1 MEKLDAIYERVG
13 GLDVHKKSV
22 VACRR
27 RLTSSGRV
35 EKEVATFGTT
45 TPQLLAL
52 LGWLHEWDVTHV
64 AMESTGVY
72 WKPVWNILEGHVELL
87 LVNARHLKTVP
98 GRKTDVKDAEW
109 IAQLLQYGL
118 LRGSFVPS
126 PEVRQWRDLT
136 RHRSKLTGQRT
147 SVVNRIHK
155 VLEDANV
162 KLSSVIS
169 DILGVSGLR
178 MLRAMVAGETDA
190 EVLSQL
196 GDPKL
201 RASHEALPA
210 SLQGKLTE
218 HHRFML
224 EGLLAQV
231 AFLDAQIGRL
241 DRRLEE
247 QMRPFEEQ
255 LRRLDT
261 IDGIDRVG
269 AQSVLAELGADMT
282 QFPDADHLA
291 SWAGMSPGNDESA
304 GKRRSGKTAKGNK
317 WLRRTLT
324 QAAWAAT
331 KRKRGYLAAQYRRLA
346 ARRGKNRAIVAVGH
360 TILVAAY
367 YILQDAVEYHDLG
380 SDHFDQLRRER
391 TVAHLVSRLQRL
403 GYSVALEAIEGED
416 AA

>member
-1 MEKLDAIYERVG
+1 MEQLDTLYERVG

-27 RLTSSGRV
+27 RLTPSGRV
-35 EKEVATFGTT
+35 AKEVATFGTT
-45 TPQLLAL
+45 TPDLLAL
-52 LGWLHEWDVTHV
+52 LAWLQEWAVTHV

-98 GRKTDVKDAEW
+98 GRKTDVKDCEW
-109 IAQLLQYGL
+109 IAQLMQYGL

-136 RHRSKLTGQRT
+136 RHRTKLMGQRT

-169 DILGVSGLR
+169 DIMGVSGLR
-178 MLRAMVAGETDA
+178 MLHAIVAGESDA
-190 EVLSQL
+190 AVLSQL
-196 GDPKL
+196 GNPKL
-201 RASHEALPA
+201 RASQEALQA

-224 EGLLAQV
+224 DGLLDQV
-231 AFLDAQIGRL
+231 AFLDAQIARL

-247 QMRPFEEQ
+247 QMRPFEAQ
-255 LRRLDT
+255 LQRLDT

-269 AQSVLAELGADMT
+269 AQSLLAELGPDMA
-282 QFPDADHLA
+282 QFPDADHLS
-291 SWAGMSPGNDESA
+291 SWAGMSPGHDESA
-304 GKRRSGKTAKGNK
+304 GKRRSGKTTKGNK
-317 WLRRTLT
+317 WLRRTLS

-331 KRKRGYLAAQYRRLA
+331 KRKEGYLSAQYRRLA
-346 ARRGKNRAIVAVGH
+346 PRRGKNRAIVAVGH

-367 YILQDAVEYHDLG
+367 HILQDEVAYHDLG
-380 SDHFDQLRRER
+380 SDHFDRLRRER
-391 TVAHLVSRLQRL
+391 TVSHLVSRLQRL
-403 GYSVALEAIEGED
+403 GYHVALETVESE

>member
-1 MEKLDAIYERVG
+1 MEKLEAIYERVC

-27 RLTSSGRV
+27 RVTSSGRV

-45 TPQLLAL
+45 TAQVLAL
-52 LGWLHEWDVTHV
+52 LEWLKAWDVTHV

-72 WKPVWNILEGHVELL
+72 WKPIWNLLEGHVELL

-98 GRKTDVKDAEW
+98 GRKTDVKDSEW

-136 RHRSKLTGQRT
+136 RHRSKLMGQRT
-147 SVVNRIHK
+147 SVVNRMHK

-162 KLSSVIS
+162 KLASVIS
-169 DILGVSGLR
+169 DLMGVSGLR
-178 MLRAMVAGETDA
+178 MLRAMVLGETDA

-196 GDPKL
+196 GDAKL
-201 RASHEALPA
+201 RASQEALRE
-210 SLQGKLTE
+210 SLQGQLTE

-224 EGLLAQV
+224 SGLLEQV
-231 AFLDAQIGRL
+231 AFLDGQISRV
-241 DRRLEE
+241 DARLEE
-247 QMRPFEEQ
+247 QMRPFEGQ
-255 LRRLDT
+255 LKRLDT
-261 IDGIDRVG
+261 IDGIDRIG
-269 AQSVLAELGADMT
+269 AQSVLAELGPDMA
-282 QFPDADHLA
+282 QFPDADHLS

-331 KRKRGYLAAQYRRLA
+331 RRKRGYLSAQYRRLA
-346 ARRGKNRAIVAVGH
+346 SRRGKNRAIVAVGH

-367 YILQDAVEYHDLG
+367 YILKDEVAYHDLG
-380 SDHFDQLRRER
+380 SDHFDRLRRER
-391 TVAHLVSRLQRL
+391 TVANLVGRLQRL
-403 GYSVALEAIEGED
+403 GYNVALEAIKPQ

>member
-1 MEKLDAIYERVG
+1 MEEMDAIYERVG

-45 TPQLLAL
+45 TPRLLAL
-52 LGWLHEWDVTHV
+52 LAWLQEWEVTHV

-72 WKPVWNILEGHVELL
+72 WKPVWHLLEGHVELL

-98 GRKTDVKDAEW
+98 GRKTDVKDCEW
-109 IAQLLQYGL
+109 IAQLMQYGL

-126 PEVRQWRDLT
+126 TEVRQWRDLT
-136 RHRSKLTGQRT
+136 RHRTKLMGQRT
-147 SVVNRIHK
+147 AVVNRIHK

-169 DILGVSGLR
+169 DIMGVSGLR
-178 MLRAMVAGETDA
+178 MLGAMVAGEGDA
-190 EVLSQL
+190 AVLSQL

-201 RASHEALPA
+201 RASQEALQE
-210 SLQGKLTE
+210 SLQGKLNE

-224 EGLLAQV
+224 AGLLEQV
-231 AFLDAQIGRL
+231 AFLDAQISRV
-241 DRRLEE
+241 DERLEE
-247 QMRPFEEQ
+247 QMRPFESQ
-255 LRRLDT
+255 LKRLDT

-269 AQSVLAELGADMT
+269 AQSLLAELGPEMA
-282 QFPDADHLA
+282 QFPTADHLS

-324 QAAWAAT
+324 QAAWGAT
-331 KRKRGYLAAQYRRLA
+331 RRKEGYLSAQYRRLA

-367 YILQDAVEYHDLG
+367 YILRDEVEYYDLG
-380 SDHFDQLRRER
+380 GDYFDRLRRER
-391 TVAHLVSRLQRL
+391 TVSNLVSRLQRL
-403 GYSVALEAIEGED
+403 GYNVSLEAIEPQ

>member
-1 MEKLDAIYERVG
+1 MQEMEALYERVC

-35 EKEVATFGTT
+35 KKEVATFGTT

-52 LGWLHEWDVTHV
+52 LAWLQAWEMTHV

-72 WKPVWNILEGHVELL
+72 WKPVWNILEGHVALL
-87 LVNARHLKTVP
+87 LVNARHVKTIP
-98 GRKTDVKDAEW
+98 GRKTDVKDCEW
-109 IAQLLQYGL
+109 IAQLMQYGL

-126 PEVRQWRDLT
+126 PAVRQWRDLT
-136 RHRSKLTGQRT
+136 RHRTKLMGQRT
-147 SVVNRIHK
+147 SVVHRMHK

-190 EVLSQL
+190 VALSKL

-201 RASHEALPA
+201 RASQEALHE
-210 SLQGKLTE
+210 SLQGNLTE

-224 EGLLAQV
+224 DGLLVQV
-231 AFLDAQIGRL
+231 AFLDTQIARL
-241 DRRLEE
+241 DARLEE

-255 LRRLDT
+255 LTRLDT

-269 AQSVLAELGADMT
+269 AQSVLAELDPDMA
-282 QFPDADHLA
+282 QFPDAEHLS

-304 GKRRSGKTAKGNK
+304 GKRRSGKTTKGNK

-324 QAAWAAT
+324 QAAWVAT
-331 KRKRGYLAAQYRRLA
+331 KRKGGYLSAQYRRLA
-346 ARRGKNRAIVAVGH
+346 SRRGKNRAIVVVAPRSWWRCIISCKTRWSI
-360 TILVAAY
+360 TIWVRITSIACVASARCR
-367 YILQDAVEYHDLG
+367 IW
-380 SDHFDQLRRER
+380 
-391 TVAHLVSRLQRL
+391 
-403 GYSVALEAIEGED
+403 
-416 AA
+416 